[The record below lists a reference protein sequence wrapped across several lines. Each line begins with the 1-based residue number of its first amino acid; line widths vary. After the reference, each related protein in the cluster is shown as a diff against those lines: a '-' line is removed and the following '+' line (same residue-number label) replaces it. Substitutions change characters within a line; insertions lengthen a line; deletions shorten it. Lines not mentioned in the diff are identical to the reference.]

1 MTRIRIILS
10 VWLFL
15 GTVTYTVKGD
25 DNNSYL
31 FSLQDC
37 INYALENNQNVEIA
51 SIEAD
56 ISAARVGET
65 RSEGLPQINGLVEF
79 RNNLALRTTLLPH
92 YFDFTGETPEG
103 EFLPVQFGT
112 PYDGDMAL
120 SVSQLIFDGAY
131 FVGLKAAKTYKD
143 LTLKDKTRTEID
155 AIEQVTK
162 AYYGVLVN
170 EIRLELV
177 EKNYQRLDTLL
188 YETRVMYE
196 NGFAEK
202 ITVNRIE
209 VEYNNMAVLVNNTK
223 QLLDLNYILLKFQM
237 GMPVGNDLT
246 LTGSISDIRPEEL
259 AILEQDVNYLDRI
272 EYSSLTTNYEAN
284 RLNMKATQ
292 TRYLPK
298 LSAFYQIGINA
309 GVQNASDLWK
319 FTDDSKWFNNEV
331 LGIRM
336 EVPIFDGLLKSYQVQ
351 RQRLVLSQLDQQ
363 KLMLENSIN
372 TEVAQY
378 KITLTNNLKVLKS
391 QEKNM
396 TLAEDVYN
404 TAKIKYQEGV
414 GSSLEVIDADNAFK
428 EAQTN
433 YFNSLYDA
441 LIAKVDLEKA
451 LGLLE
456 NKYK

>member
-1 MTRIRIILS
+1 M
-10 VWLFL
+10 
-15 GTVTYTVKGD
+15 
-25 DNNSYL
+25 
-31 FSLQDC
+31 
-37 INYALENNQNVEIA
+37 
-51 SIEAD
+51 
-56 ISAARVGET
+56 
-65 RSEGLPQINGLVEF
+65 VEF

-92 YFDFTGETPEG
+92 YFDPSGETPEG
-103 EFLPVQFGT
+103 EFIPVQFGT
-112 PYDGDMAL
+112 PYDGDVAL

-131 FVGLKAAKTYKD
+131 FVGLKAAKTYKE
-143 LTLKDKTRTEID
+143 LALKDKTRTEID

-162 AYYGVLVN
+162 AYYGVLVS

-202 ITVNRIE
+202 ISVSRIE
-209 VEYNNMAVLVNNTK
+209 VEYNNIEVLLNNSK
-223 QLLDLNYILLKFQM
+223 QLNDISYILLKFQM
-237 GMPVGNDLT
+237 GMPVAHDLK
-246 LTGSISDIRPEEL
+246 LTGSISDIQPEEL
-259 AILEQDVNYLDRI
+259 EILEQLATYSDRI
-272 EYSSLTTNYEAN
+272 EYSRLSTNYEVN

-292 TRYLPK
+292 TRYMPR
-298 LSAFYQIGINA
+298 LSAFYNIGINA
-309 GVQNASDLWK
+309 GVQQSSDLWK
-319 FTDDSKWFNNEV
+319 FTDNTKWFNNEV
-331 LGIRM
+331 LGLRL
-336 EVPIFDGLLKSYQVQ
+336 EVPIFDGLLKSYQIQ
-351 RQRLVLSQLDQQ
+351 RQRLVLSQMDQQ
-363 KLMLENSIN
+363 KLMLENSID
-372 TEVAQY
+372 TEVEQS
-378 KITLTNNLKVLKS
+378 KITLANNLKVLKS

-396 TLAEDVYN
+396 TLAEYVYN

-414 GSSLEVIDADNAFK
+414 GSSLEVIDADNAYK